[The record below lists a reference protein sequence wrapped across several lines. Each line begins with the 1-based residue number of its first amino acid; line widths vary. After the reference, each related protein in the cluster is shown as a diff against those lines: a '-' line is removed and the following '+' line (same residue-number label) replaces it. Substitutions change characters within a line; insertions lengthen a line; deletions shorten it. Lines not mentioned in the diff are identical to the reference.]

1 MSFES
6 GFSTGVMQSQRRSE
20 QKRADA
26 IRAEEA
32 PQREVENRLRETRL
46 GALRADLEF
55 ETKARERDVADY
67 TRAEAAFGNFQKM
80 TDAMD
85 WSRPDSLKQYQSLQK
100 QFVPEITRHK
110 SVMGKFTAYNQA
122 VMASQDFTDKM
133 TMATQ
138 LADMRKQL
146 VNAGFGAEA
155 MGIGKSVER
164 GEKSMEDAIT
174 EFSELLRSNKQKE
187 TEAAQARAVE
197 LRRAPWDARMD
208 AEMDGGYGGVSR
220 GERGEKIDELTK
232 MEAKGLLDRI
242 SKADEK
248 LRALPLNQTDQRDAA
263 LRELN
268 AAKVEYRK
276 LKQSVGQPAAP
287 RAAETPAPAKTVTPA
302 ADDKVVVEKGG
313 KRFRL
318 PRRQLEQAQQEGY
331 TLIQ

>member
-6 GFSTGVMQSQRRSE
+6 GFSAGVMQSQRRTE

-32 PQREVENRLRETRL
+32 PMREVENRLRETRL

-110 SVMGKFTAYNQA
+110 SVLGKFTAYNQA

-146 VNAGFGAEA
+146 VNAGYGAEA

-164 GEKSMEDAIT
+164 GEKTMEEAIT
-174 EFSELLRSNKQKE
+174 EFSELLRSNKLAE

-197 LRRAPWDARMD
+197 LRRASVDARVEGEL
-208 AEMDGGYGGVSR
+208 AGAYGGTSR

-242 SKADEK
+242 AKADEK
-248 LRALPLNQTDQRDAA
+248 LRALPLNQTDMREAA